1 MKETSFIEIIKN
13 TLACSS
19 YLGDD
24 CAYLEDLNI
33 FVTQDTLVENVHFSM
48 YTTTPYLLGRKAV
61 SVNFSDLAAALAE
74 PKYITVSLSLPKN
87 TKEVFVE
94 ELYKGIN
101 DVCAEYNVKVI
112 GGDITSSEKIVISV
126 CAIGKKVSNY
136 LSSRSF
142 AKKGDYIITTGNY
155 GASSLGLYAFS
166 NFLYCSETLK
176 QSHLNPIA
184 RIREA
189 KELVSVINSNIA
201 LMDTSDGLVDAL
213 YKIAIDSKHSLEID
227 FEKVPVLQDVVDF
240 AKQNDVDYKHYV
252 KWGGEDFELIACVD
266 EETYSKLDSD
276 KFTCIGRVLNKDF
289 APRVV
294 INDGLNSET
303 ITKEIFEKNS
313 YNHF

>member
-126 CAIGKKVSNY
+126 CAIGKKVSNF

-155 GASSLGLYAFS
+155 AASSLGLYAFS

>member
-101 DVCAEYNVKVI
+101 DVCAEYDVKVI

-136 LSSRSF
+136 LSSRTF

-184 RIREA
+184 RVNEA
-189 KELVSVINSNIA
+189 KELNSVINSNIA

-227 FEKVPVLQDVVDF
+227 FEKVPVLQDIVDF

-266 EETYSKLDSD
+266 EETHSKLDSH